1 MNIEEEKEN
10 LEELISL
17 LERNPPN
24 LIDVIKEKN
33 KGVLSNSQI
42 NEIEMFIRE
51 DPTNIKRLIPILK
64 EQKNNIYGSKD
75 TQNKTANR
83 KESPNVNISE
93 YQTNKKQT
101 SRSKTVILT
110 ILLFLIIVILFFIAG
125 FFGKHFLNIFLF
137 SLIFGFPLLILY
149 KNQIIKTLPSNVA
162 NWIVDEVEDVGESVQ
177 ENIGN
182 IATPLY
188 VKEYQ
193 LLSFGILSIIMAIY
207 LLYKKRSELSGI
219 FGSIFFT
226 ILASILIIE
235 TF

>member
-193 LLSFGILSIIMAIY
+193 LLSFGILSIIMAMY